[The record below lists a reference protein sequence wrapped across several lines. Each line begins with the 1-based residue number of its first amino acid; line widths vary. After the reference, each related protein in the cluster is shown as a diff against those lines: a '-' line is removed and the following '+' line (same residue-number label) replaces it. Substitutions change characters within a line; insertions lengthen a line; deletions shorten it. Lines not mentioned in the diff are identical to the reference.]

1 MSDTL
6 IAKEIRHRFKA
17 AIEAGAIMADPGS
30 GPVAVNILKT
40 PPAGWVVPDDKLP
53 ALYVFASGE
62 ALAHDDLSEV
72 ARRLF
77 LDVVLMA
84 SSSGD
89 PMDPLDDMQLA
100 VEKIMISAGGFQ
112 LARSN
117 RLMSVEIAQNQG
129 AILIGSRVMKFEIE
143 FGAEPHDPSL

>member
-17 AIEAGAIMADPGS
+17 ALAGAGITADPGS
-30 GPVAVNILKT
+30 GPVSVNILKT

-62 ALAHDDLSEV
+62 ALAHGDLSEV

-84 SSSGD
+84 SSTVD
-89 PMDPLDDMQLA
+89 PMDVLDDMQLA
-100 VEKIMISAGGFQ
+100 VEEAMIRAGGFG

-117 RLMSVEIAQNQG
+117 LLMSVEIAQNQG